1 MQSLGIAGTDYMRT
15 RGAARAGAA
24 PRALDPAA
32 SPTLNVGATHGRGS
46 EPIAGPQQVQHHPLQ
61 QPTARQT
68 AHRASLNAIFASPF
82 TRDGSPGVRSSRTA
96 LNSQR
101 LTPSQ
106 QSFVD
111 HVESKMRLEAGLES
125 RATTGSGDAGAHPSS
140 PAEGNEHEGSPEHAS
155 PGRPQP
161 PAESQPRSELEEL
174 RYRLAEQEEQLAWMN
189 EKLSRVSPGPLAPA
203 GQQGGYELTVY
214 QPKSKGI
221 SLETGKQ
228 GFSHPAP
235 PSGHRPPPPQPSAAS

>member
-1 MQSLGIAGTDYMRT
+1 
-15 RGAARAGAA
+15 
-24 PRALDPAA
+24 
-32 SPTLNVGATHGRGS
+32 
-46 EPIAGPQQVQHHPLQ
+46 
-61 QPTARQT
+61 
-68 AHRASLNAIFASPF
+68 
-82 TRDGSPGVRSSRTA
+82 
-96 LNSQR
+96 
-101 LTPSQ
+101 
-106 QSFVD
+106 
-111 HVESKMRLEAGLES
+111 MRLEAGLES

-140 PAEGNEHEGSPEHAS
+140 PAEGNELEGSPEHAS

-189 EKLSRVSPGPLAPA
+189 EKLSRVAPGPLAPA

-228 GFSHPAP
+228 EFPHPDP
-235 PSGHRPPPPQPSAAS
+235 PSGQRSPSPPQSETTTGAKAVENVLLTRKIARPDTREKKSGAKKVANLRSFNFMQGSY